1 VVRFKL
7 CSIEAV
13 VGSEAVGTD
22 SLDSEERQME
32 PHRVGVERMEGK
44 ERKEAVAERCI
55 HELADAA
62 DVGAFS
68 AAGDTGLARDPVA
81 VDQRRKTA
89 RHPGSLSNP
98 GVEVVTSFRRA
109 G

>member
-1 VVRFKL
+1 MVRFEL

-13 VGSEAVGTD
+13 VGSQAVGTD

-55 HELADAA
+55 HELADATG
-62 DVGAFS
+62 VGAFTG
-68 AAGDTGLARDPVA
+68 AGDTGLAEHRCA

-98 GVEVVTSFRRA
+98 GVEVVTSFGGA